1 MTGSLIPMPV
11 LGLPAFQLSG
21 ISLKRSPAISSG
33 SKRGADRRGVR
44 PEAGAQQRDIARPIG
59 PDVRA
64 GGRLQAAPVGPF
76 DAAETA
82 ADDDGM
88 RVKQVDEKGY
98 SVPGGA
104 SSLVN
109 DLRRDRVRGVPIK
122 DLTRAFGISAKGLVD
137 SDYGRS

>member
-1 MTGSLIPMPV
+1 MTSSLIPMPV

-33 SKRGADRRGVR
+33 SKRGV
-44 PEAGAQQRDIARPIG
+44 G

-64 GGRLQAAPVGPF
+64 GGCLQAAPIGPV

-82 ADDDGM
+82 ANDDGM
-88 RVKQVDEKGY
+88 RVKQVHEKGDT
-98 SVPGGA
+98 VPGGA

-122 DLTRAFGISAKGLVD
+122 DLTRGFGMSAKGLVD
-137 SDYGRS
+137 SDYG

>member
-1 MTGSLIPMPV
+1 MTGFLIPVPV
-11 LGLPAFQLSG
+11 LGLPAIG
-21 ISLKRSPAISSG
+21 SG

-109 DLRRDRVRGVPIK
+109 HLRRERVRGVPIK
-122 DLTRAFGISAKGLVD
+122 DLARAFGMSAEGLVT